1 KDFSIV
7 AGAAAYDEKKSEIDI
22 LSANISWPI
31 SITPSDF
38 KILKN
43 YESQLCEVLQDKFGC
58 VSTLVSPALEDHTK
72 SLRVFRK
79 MLIPGLEVSVW
90 KDDLTTHV
98 VDAVVNAANERLQHL
113 GGLALALVEAGGPE
127 IEEDSRSH
135 IVRHGKVTTGTIA
148 ITRAGR
154 LPCKW
159 IIHAV
164 GPYWTGRDGHRCA
177 EELECAIRHILDYVN
192 CKNLHVKA
200 VAIPALSSGIFQF
213 PLNLCTRIIVE
224 TIRKYFG
231 MKPVAGN
238 LKEIH
243 LVSNEDPTVASFKTA
258 SENILGKNELE
269 SLVSQEA
276 APPLD
281 TMVVNNPTLQIVK
294 DHTELQNPKNLKDSV
309 NLFKISQLLIFE
321 GCEFLIRT
329 QFVMSMSMNWQ
340 AGELF
345 LLTEIFFCLGIYHSA
360 WQTQYMAAI
369 LSNVISYLALR
380 VVLKGIA
387 LFSFPKIATANTIY
401 EESVLQIRYC
411 HIMIIFLY
419 LFTLHVLTLVVYLLF
434 PRTFSMLLQTFSA
447 EMAKD
452 KSMLSSVNNFSAS
465 QWTREEKRENGLK
478 ANSPVINLMGSNNE
492 EMREAEAWIWGLLI
506 FQGQYTIENNHILY
520 LGKKEHDI
528 LSQLQKTSSVSI
540 SEIIDSGKAKLEIK
554 GAQADV
560 IEVVMNIE
568 HTLCDVQE
576 EVAKKKERDLWSL
589 LGQWTGQQPKNQ
601 DERKENINPVKIPL
615 TFSTQALQDK
625 KKQFEKCGFQVIKVE
640 KINNEVLS
648 AVFQAKKKMMEGKA
662 RKEPV
667 SHSLFQ
673 RVPRQFCNV
682 VCRAGFQRMY
692 QMPCADS
699 KYGAGIYFTKNLKSL
714 ADQIKKTP
722 ATDKLIYVFEAEVLT
737 GSFCQGCQSN
747 IVPPPLIPGAI
758 DSHDSVV
765 DSVFSPE
772 TFVIFSGTQALPQYL
787 WTCTQD

>member
-1 KDFSIV
+1 MMRRNQVGLPHSPCGFRKAFAQIFPQWQK
-7 AGAAAYDEKKSEIDI
+7 GTTEEIDI

-154 LPCKW
+154 LPCRW

-164 GPYWTGRDGHRCA
+164 GPYWTGRDEQRCV
-177 EELECAIRHILDYVN
+177 EELKCAITHILDYVN
-192 CKNLHVKA
+192 CTNVHVKA

-269 SLVSQEA
+269 SL
-276 APPLD
+276 
-281 TMVVNNPTLQIVK
+281 
-294 DHTELQNPKNLKDSV
+294 
-309 NLFKISQLLIFE
+309 
-321 GCEFLIRT
+321 
-329 QFVMSMSMNWQ
+329 
-340 AGELF
+340 
-345 LLTEIFFCLGIYHSA
+345 
-360 WQTQYMAAI
+360 
-369 LSNVISYLALR
+369 
-380 VVLKGIA
+380 
-387 LFSFPKIATANTIY
+387 
-401 EESVLQIRYC
+401 
-411 HIMIIFLY
+411 
-419 LFTLHVLTLVVYLLF
+419 
-434 PRTFSMLLQTFSA
+434 TFSA

-452 KSMLSSVNNFSAS
+452 KSMLSSVNNFS
-465 QWTREEKRENGLK
+465 
-478 ANSPVINLMGSNNE
+478 
-492 EMREAEAWIWGLLI
+492 
-506 FQGQYTIENNHILY
+506 
-520 LGKKEHDI
+520 
-528 LSQLQKTSSVSI
+528 
-540 SEIIDSGKAKLEIK
+540 
-554 GAQADV
+554 
-560 IEVVMNIE
+560 
-568 HTLCDVQE
+568 
-576 EVAKKKERDLWSL
+576 
-589 LGQWTGQQPKNQ
+589 GQWTGQQPKNQ

-692 QMPCADS
+692 QMPCDS

-714 ADQIKKTP
+714 ADQTKKTP

-737 GSFCQGCQSN
+737 GSFCQGRQSN
-747 IVPPPLIPGAI
+747 IVPPPLSPGAI

-787 WTCTQD
+787 WTCTQDK

>member
-1 KDFSIV
+1 MMRRNQVGLPHSPCGFRKAFAQIFPQWQK
-7 AGAAAYDEKKSEIDI
+7 GTTEEIDI

-269 SLVSQEA
+269 SL
-276 APPLD
+276 
-281 TMVVNNPTLQIVK
+281 
-294 DHTELQNPKNLKDSV
+294 
-309 NLFKISQLLIFE
+309 
-321 GCEFLIRT
+321 
-329 QFVMSMSMNWQ
+329 
-340 AGELF
+340 
-345 LLTEIFFCLGIYHSA
+345 
-360 WQTQYMAAI
+360 
-369 LSNVISYLALR
+369 
-380 VVLKGIA
+380 
-387 LFSFPKIATANTIY
+387 
-401 EESVLQIRYC
+401 
-411 HIMIIFLY
+411 
-419 LFTLHVLTLVVYLLF
+419 
-434 PRTFSMLLQTFSA
+434 TFSA

-692 QMPCADS
+692 QMPCDS

-787 WTCTQD
+787 WTCTQDK